1 MRDVASRIM
10 PRTTLN
16 LDAPILRDL
25 KRLQKR
31 ERKPLGRLVSDL
43 LAQALRRAQSD
54 DPPGPAFRWHSQPLG
69 SRVDLGDKEAIRARL
84 DGEDGFVAFLDV
96 RTPFLATG

>member
-1 MRDVASRIM
+1 M

-16 LDAPILRDL
+16 LDAPILKDL

-43 LAQALRRAQSD
+43 LAQALGRVSGRD
-54 DPPGPAFRWHSQPLG
+54 REDEAFEWISRPLG
-69 SRVDLGDKEAIRARL
+69 ARVDLGDKEALRALL
-84 DGEDGFVAFLDV
+84 DREEGLPEAK
-96 RTPFLATG
+96 RRP

>member
-1 MRDVASRIM
+1 M

-25 KRLQKR
+25 RRLQRR

-43 LAQALRRAQSD
+43 LAKALRDVRGDEQRV
-54 DPPGPAFRWHSQPLG
+54 PPFRWNAQRLEP
-69 SRVDLGDKEAIRARL
+69 RVDLGDKEAIRAVL
-84 DGEDGFVAFLDV
+84 DRDEGS
-96 RTPFLATG
+96 ATEAPRQ

>member
-1 MRDVASRIM
+1 MMRDVASRIM

-54 DPPGPAFRWHSQPLG
+54 EPPGPAFRWHSQPLG
-69 SRVDLGDKEAIRARL
+69 SRVDLGDKEAIRALL
-84 DGEDGFVAFLDV
+84 DGEERLDAGPS
-96 RTPFLATG
+96 RQ